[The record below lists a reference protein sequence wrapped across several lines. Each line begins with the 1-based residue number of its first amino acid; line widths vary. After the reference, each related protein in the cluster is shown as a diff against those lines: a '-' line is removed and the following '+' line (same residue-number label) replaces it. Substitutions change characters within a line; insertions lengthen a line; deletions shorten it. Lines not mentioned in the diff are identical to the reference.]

1 MAPGAPYDFYVVR
14 REVIAPVSDVV
25 PANRFVGEVIEFY
38 CRGTEKGDGVVHLI
52 SSEKTGC
59 PIPSVFFAHNI
70 GNPTTEFVRVE
81 RDNPV

>member
-38 CRGTEKGDGVVHLI
+38 CRGTEKGECVVHLI

-59 PIPSVFFAHNI
+59 PISGVFFAHNI
-70 GNPTTEFVRVE
+70 GNLTTELVRVE